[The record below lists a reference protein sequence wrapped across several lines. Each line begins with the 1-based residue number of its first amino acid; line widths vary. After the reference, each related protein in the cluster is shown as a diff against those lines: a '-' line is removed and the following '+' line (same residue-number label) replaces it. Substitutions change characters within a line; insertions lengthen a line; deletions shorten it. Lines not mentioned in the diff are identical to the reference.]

1 MIRWKPIF
9 AISSCHAILFYFIE
23 ITHLTVSI
31 WTVDYWLA
39 DVWILTLRYR
49 KNLKYLF
56 MQKGKTEETCITEF
70 VIKLFPLTK
79 RKKEIV
85 SVNYFTTTTK
95 RILGIHWNCI
105 LKATIQLLIQ
115 FNFLYDLK
123 NSFGLWKNFDLK
135 KKMIF

>member
-1 MIRWKPIF
+1 MKTYFCILF
-9 AISSCHAILFYFIE
+9 LSCNLILFYRNYAFNCIDMNGRLLISWCLNTDFE
-23 ITHLTVSI
+23 ISKESKI
-31 WTVDYWLA
+31 
-39 DVWILTLRYR
+39 
-49 KNLKYLF
+49 F